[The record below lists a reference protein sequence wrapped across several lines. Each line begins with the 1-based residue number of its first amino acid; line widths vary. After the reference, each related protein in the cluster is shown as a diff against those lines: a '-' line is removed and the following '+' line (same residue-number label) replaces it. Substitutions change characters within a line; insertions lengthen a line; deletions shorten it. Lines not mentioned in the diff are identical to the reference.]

1 MIALYKILTWQ
12 WLSKTNE
19 LQKMLYLIKN
29 IMIDQI
35 SLTILLP
42 GIANWYYLM
51 CQQGLDF

>member
-51 CQQGLDF
+51 CQQGLGF